1 MKQFLQKWFLLE
13 YLKVLIFMLLIFSS
27 HKMIA
32 QNYDENKANL
42 QKLIDNILEEI
53 EPNKKPAFGL
63 VIGVIDNGTTYEY
76 AYGRLSKE
84 NNTKPNQHTIFQIGS
99 ISKVFTSTIL
109 MGMVQDSIVRLHDK
123 ITDFLPDSLAQ
134 QNNWLQNITLA
145 QLATH
150 TSGLPKIPYNISMTI
165 TDKENP
171 YSNYQ
176 IEDLYHFL
184 GNYEPIIVKKKKKNT
199 EFSYS
204 NLGMGLLGH
213 LLENAAKM
221 SFDSLLNDYIIHPL
235 QLEHTCITLSEQ
247 QQKKLAIGH
256 YFSGRTIKE
265 LTYKT
270 LYSSEGLYS
279 SLSDMIKFVQ
289 ANLVIDE
296 KDNIFRL
303 THTPLYH
310 TQMRFVKMAYGWFVI
325 SKGRKNTPTVIT
337 HSGRTGGYSNYVAF
351 DKEKQIGVVVMSN
364 SAHRI
369 DEIGIE
375 VFEILLENR

>member
-1 MKQFLQKWFLLE
+1 
-13 YLKVLIFMLLIFSS
+13 
-27 HKMIA
+27 MIA

-42 QKLIDNILEEI
+42 QKLIDNILDEI

-109 MGMVQDSIVRLHDK
+109 MGMVQDSIVQLNDK
-123 ITDFLPDSLAQ
+123 ITNFLPDSLAQ
-134 QNNWLQNITLA
+134 QNTWLQNITLA

-199 EFSYS
+199 AFSYS

-213 LLENAAKM
+213 LLENAAKT
-221 SFDSLLNDYIIHPL
+221 SFDSLLNDYIITPL
-235 QLEHTCITLSEQ
+235 QLQNTCVFLSEEQ
-247 QQKKLAIGH
+247 QNNLAIGH

-279 SLSDMIKFVQ
+279 SLSDMISFVQ
-289 ANLVIDE
+289 ANLLTDE

-303 THTPLYH
+303 THTPLYD